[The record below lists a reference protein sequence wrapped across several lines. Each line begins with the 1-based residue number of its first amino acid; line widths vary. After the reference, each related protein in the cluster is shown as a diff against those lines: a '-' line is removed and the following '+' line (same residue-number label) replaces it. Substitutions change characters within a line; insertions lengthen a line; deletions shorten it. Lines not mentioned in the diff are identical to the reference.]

1 MLRYATVTRAA
12 RLCLSLAGALLSA
25 AAIAA
30 GSDALPDGAK
40 AGDLIFRE
48 GTEAVS
54 DAVMTVDGGGFS
66 HVGML
71 LGEPGN
77 WQVIHATP
85 SEVPGRPDGVVID
98 PLAFFTDPKLSRRHV
113 VYHVG
118 NAAPAQRERAV
129 AAARSDLGKPF
140 RLADPAGTYCTTL
153 VWQAWQEAGLDLEVE
168 FTPLAIPLM
177 PGNYLLPGRLAA
189 SPHLQALA
197 ETAGAN
203 GLLTPVATSLATPPD
218 TSPNLP
224 PQANTAQ

>member
-1 MLRYATVTRAA
+1 MPGLTTIARGA
-12 RLCLSLAGALLSA
+12 RLCLALAGALLSA
-25 AAIAA
+25 AVLAA
-30 GSDALPDGAK
+30 GSSTLPADAK

-71 LGEPGN
+71 LGEPGR
-77 WQVIHATP
+77 WQVVHATP

-98 PLAFFTDPKLSRRHV
+98 SLEFFTDPKLSRRHV

-118 NAAPAQRERAV
+118 KAAPGQREQAV
-129 AAARSDLGKPF
+129 AAAKAGLGKPF

-153 VWQAWQEAGLDLEVE
+153 VWQAWRDAGLDLEVE

-177 PGNYLLPGRLAA
+177 QGEYLLPGRLAA
-189 SPHLQALA
+189 SRHLHALDDTPPPADTGAAPALA
-197 ETAGAN
+197 
-203 GLLTPVATSLATPPD
+203 VAA
-218 TSPNLP
+218 
-224 PQANTAQ
+224 PQP